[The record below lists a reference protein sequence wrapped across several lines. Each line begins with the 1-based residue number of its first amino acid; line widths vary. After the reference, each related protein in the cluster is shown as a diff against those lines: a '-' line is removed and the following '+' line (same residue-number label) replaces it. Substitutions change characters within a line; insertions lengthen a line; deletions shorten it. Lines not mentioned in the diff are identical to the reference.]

1 MEILSKILRIKFYHP
16 DRQQK
21 CKRKRDAVEFE
32 DHRKSSIGSDTLY
45 LLKPDNPIRFALKTE

>member
-21 CKRKRDAVEFE
+21 CKKKEMQWNLMTIESRQLVQ
-32 DHRKSSIGSDTLY
+32 ILCIY
-45 LLKPDNPIRFALKTE
+45 